1 MRSNSNSRKPVVHG
15 YRTTSLPPRRQ
26 PQFDRNQLVENREPS
41 AGIFGYV
48 VKFCVLAT
56 LFAGFLL
63 YPPEPAETDSIKLTS
78 IWNLD
83 THHVAHSITP
93 LVRENEYPEIV
104 PLLADNMTV
113 EAVVEY
119 NLDPQFKRHIDEL
132 LSNYKPDF
140 AAVVAIEPKTGKIL
154 ALNSFVRDGEPV
166 GNLTVHSGFP
176 AASLFKIVTATAVLD
191 QGVSTPNTLYEY
203 NGKDTSLYKKNVLRH
218 KRNKWT
224 RTVTLANAFGRSIN
238 TVFGRM
244 GVFEVGGDGLI
255 DYSKVFGFDH
265 SLPIDLV
272 VDPSQVLIDPND
284 EWQIAEAA
292 SGYTKLIT
300 MSPLHAATMVA
311 AIVNDGV
318 MVEPR
323 LIKDAHYPD
332 GPLLY
337 SSTQNSRQILE
348 SSIAQDM
355 RVLMRETITKGSA
368 RKRFRGFFK
377 GEYADLD
384 VGGKTGSLTG
394 NNPRGRTEWFVGY
407 GDSGTKQIAVAA
419 VVVNKE
425 KWRIKPSSLTRK
437 IFEEYFKK
445 SSASG

>member
-1 MRSNSNSRKPVVHG
+1 MKTNSNSRKPMVHG
-15 YRTTSLPPRRQ
+15 YRTTDPLPAQ
-26 PQFDRNQLVENREPS
+26 QTQVDRNQFVEIQKPLT
-41 AGIFGYV
+41 GIFGYA
-48 VKFCVLAT
+48 VKFCALAV

-63 YPPEPAETDSIKLTS
+63 YPPEPAETDNIKLTS
-78 IWNLD
+78 VWRVD
-83 THHVAHSITP
+83 TDHVANSITP
-93 LVRENEYPEIV
+93 LVRENKYPEKV
-104 PLLADNMTV
+104 SLKTGNMTV
-113 EAVVEY
+113 EALVEY
-119 NLDPQFKRHIDEL
+119 NFDPQFKQHIDEL
-132 LSNYKPDF
+132 LTSYKPDF
-140 AAVVAIEPKTGKIL
+140 AAVVAIEPTTGNIL
-154 ALNSFVRDGEPV
+154 ALSSFVRDGEPV

-191 QGVSTPNTLYEY
+191 QGVATPNTLYEY

-244 GVFEVGGDGLI
+244 GVFEVGGDALI
-255 DYSKVFGFDH
+255 DYSKVFGFDD
-265 SLPIDLV
+265 SLPFDLV
-272 VDPSQVLIDPND
+272 VNPSQVEIDPKD

-292 SGYTKLIT
+292 SGYTKSIT
-300 MSPLHAATMVA
+300 ISPLHAAMIMA
-311 AIVNDGV
+311 AIVNDGL

-323 LIKDAHYPD
+323 LIKDAYYLD

-348 SSIAQDM
+348 SSTAQDM
-355 RVLMRETITKGSA
+355 RVLMRDTIKKGSA

-377 GEYADLD
+377 GEYANLD

-407 GDSGTKQIAVAA
+407 GDSGTRQIAVAA

-425 KWRIKPSSLTRK
+425 KWQIKPSSLTRK
-437 IFEEYFKK
+437 ILEEYFKNT
-445 SSASG
+445 SVNG